1 VNSHD
6 TKSRK
11 RSGSNTSLLK
21 KINAI
26 FHPKLDDVPKPTS
39 AGSNS
44 SSVSSQKQTTQSPG
58 MFMPLGISD
67 LKLTEKDI
75 TALINS
81 PILSNGEQ
89 TALKTYTQ
97 TSGTA
102 NNMNDNLTIN
112 DTGITYAVIK
122 NEEAP
127 PREHFFYAYQQSEG
141 GMWFNTIL
149 AESKDQAAHSLTY
162 LTKPI
167 HRKKL
172 CCVML

>member
-1 VNSHD
+1 
-6 TKSRK
+6 
-11 RSGSNTSLLK
+11 
-21 KINAI
+21 
-26 FHPKLDDVPKPTS
+26 
-39 AGSNS
+39 
-44 SSVSSQKQTTQSPG
+44 
-58 MFMPLGISD
+58 MFTPLGISD

-89 TALKTYTQ
+89 IALKTYML
-97 TSGTA
+97 TSGTV
-102 NNMNDNLTIN
+102 NNMNDNLITN

-172 CCVML
+172 CCVWL

>member
-1 VNSHD
+1 M
-6 TKSRK
+6 RK
-11 RSGSNTSLLK
+11 IKDIFLPKRGDVLK
-21 KINAI
+21 RIY
-26 FHPKLDDVPKPTS
+26 
-39 AGSNS
+39 AGLNS

-58 MFMPLGISD
+58 MFTPLGISD
-67 LKLTEKDI
+67 LKLMEKDI
-75 TALINS
+75 TTLLNS
-81 PILSNGEQ
+81 PMLSNGEQ
-89 TALKTYTQ
+89 IALKTYTQ

-149 AESKDQAAHSLTY
+149 AESKEQAAHSLTY